1 MFRVGIFMNSFTKV
15 RKTENDICFFKKRG
29 PFRRFESL
37 ELSQYNEEE
46 IHPSKIPADARS

>member
-1 MFRVGIFMNSFTKV
+1 MNSFTKV

-29 PFRRFESL
+29 PFRRFGSI